1 MNRQRTAERNG
12 VHSAFTLIELLVV
25 IAIIAILASMLLPA
39 LGGARDKAKEVNC
52 AVNLKQVVLCQLL
65 YADDYNETLAPGLTD
80 LRECWVNYLGAKAGI
95 LKTPALVACPLITT
109 SMGLSM
115 RDSSFF
121 TGGPGDE
128 NAAKYVLGY
137 TVNAHLSHYY
147 DYGLPWNKVA
157 AFKSPS
163 KTVVNF
169 DTNYGSPNNY
179 VLAYWEWKNVGYDY
193 TSCFRHKGGANFSFL
208 DGHVQRRTPGTDSY
222 GGPLYIP
229 DAYWKTSDGN

>member
-1 MNRQRTAERNG
+1 MKIKRAREWNLVRHG
-12 VHSAFTLIELLVV
+12 FTLIELLVV

-39 LGGARDKAKEVNC
+39 LGSARNRAKEVNC
-52 AVNLKQVVLCQLL
+52 AANLKQVALCQLL

-80 LRECWVNYLGAKAGI
+80 KLECWVNYLGAKAGI
-95 LKTPALVACPLITT
+95 LKTPALVSCPMITT
-109 SMGLSM
+109 NMGTSM

-147 DYGLPWNKVA
+147 DYGLPWNKVG
-157 AFKSPS
+157 AFRSPS
-163 KTVVNF
+163 KTVMNF

-179 VLAYWEWKNVGYDY
+179 VLAYWEWKNSGYDY
-193 TSCFRHKGGANFSFL
+193 SSCFRHNGGCNFSFL
-208 DGHVQRRTPGTDSY
+208 DGHVQRRTPGSNAY
-222 GGPLYIP
+222 GGPLYSP
-229 DAYWKTSDGN
+229 DIYWDTSDGN